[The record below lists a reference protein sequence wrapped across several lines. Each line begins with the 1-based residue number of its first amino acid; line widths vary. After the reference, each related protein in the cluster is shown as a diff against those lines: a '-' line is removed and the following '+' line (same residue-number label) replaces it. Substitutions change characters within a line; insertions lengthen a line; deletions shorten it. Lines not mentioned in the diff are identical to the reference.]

1 MKWILKQK
9 DDLRTPSMGT
19 KTPSG
24 TIWQIDTDSILSG
37 YGSVKCQ
44 STNDYFHLSYIE
56 YIEMFGEDSN
66 IWKASQ
72 KIAPKKAT
80 FTNALKTKKED
91 LWAVA
96 DLDGKVAANC
106 LTDGIIE
113 VAGKKFKRP
122 RVVSHTF
129 TYLEYI
135 EFFGKDEHVN
145 PQIIHEKEFDL

>member
-1 MKWILKQK
+1 MKWESKQTCE
-9 DDLRTPSMGT
+9 LTTPMGT
-19 KTPSG
+19 ITPIG
-24 TIWQIDTDSILSG
+24 TIWQFDTDSILSG
-37 YGSVKCQ
+37 YGTVKCQ
-44 STNDYFHLSYIE
+44 SSMMYFHLSYIQ
-56 YIEMFGEDSN
+56 YIEMFGEDSH
-66 IWKASQ
+66 IWKARQ

-122 RVVSHTF
+122 RVVSHIF
-129 TYLEYI
+129 TSLEYI
-135 EFFGKDEHVN
+135 EFFGEDEHVN